1 MAVMAAEWSMDMK
14 HKKAVAVMSGVVIAL
29 GGVYAGAKEANA
41 AEKNVLENSD
51 VINADKMNSDE
62 LNYDINNKVMVNSE
76 DGAVILAKGA
86 EVAEDTEDSALK
98 KDSAE
103 KKSLEKEETV
113 YVRMT
118 PQGEKSDVIVSDW
131 IKNFAKAG
139 EIADES
145 SLTDITNVKGEEA
158 FSQNGESVTWQAAGN
173 DIYYQGKTDKEL
185 PFAIKVTYKL
195 DGKEVK
201 VSDLDGKSGKLEMTY
216 EYSKTEDNDV
226 IFAVAMGTI
235 LDGNKFHHVSIDNGR
250 VLSDGDK
257 YIIAGFAVPG
267 LSDKIGNKDNN
278 ETIAEIKDALT
289 TSVTITADVENFEMP
304 TVYHFASSDLLGSLG
319 LDDVDTS
326 KISELKDGI
335 NQLVTA
341 TDDIYDG
348 SVKLSDGLSDLNDG
362 TIEYTDGVRTYVDGV
377 NEYSTG
383 VETLT
388 NGVSEYL
395 TGADSY
401 VAGADQYIDGVN
413 ELTKGLGEYTG
424 GVSQYVAGVNE
435 YLDGTGKVTD

>member
-86 EVAEDTEDSALK
+86 EDTEDSALK

-131 IKNFAKAG
+131 IKNFAKAN

-145 SLTDITNVKGEEA
+145 SLADITNVKGEEA

-201 VSDLDGKSGKLEMTY
+201 ASDLDGKSGKLEMTY
-216 EYSKTEDNDV
+216 EYSKTEDND
-226 IFAVAMGTI
+226 
-235 LDGNKFHHVSIDNGR
+235 GN
-250 VLSDGDK
+250 
-257 YIIAGFAVPG
+257 
-267 LSDKIGNKDNN
+267 
-278 ETIAEIKDALT
+278 
-289 TSVTITADVENFEMP
+289 
-304 TVYHFASSDLLGSLG
+304 
-319 LDDVDTS
+319 
-326 KISELKDGI
+326 
-335 NQLVTA
+335 
-341 TDDIYDG
+341 
-348 SVKLSDGLSDLNDG
+348 
-362 TIEYTDGVRTYVDGV
+362 VRFR
-377 NEYSTG
+377 
-383 VETLT
+383 
-388 NGVSEYL
+388 
-395 TGADSY
+395 
-401 VAGADQYIDGVN
+401 
-413 ELTKGLGEYTG
+413 
-424 GVSQYVAGVNE
+424 
-435 YLDGTGKVTD
+435 

>member
-29 GGVYAGAKEANA
+29 GGVYGGAKEANA
-41 AEKNVLENSD
+41 ADKNVLENSD

-76 DGAVILAKGA
+76 EGAVILAEG
-86 EVAEDTEDSALK
+86 AEDTADSALK
-98 KDSAE
+98 NDSAE

-131 IKNFAKAG
+131 IKNFAKAS

-145 SLTDITNVKGEEA
+145 SLADITNVKGEEA
-158 FSQNGESVTWQAAGN
+158 FSRNGESVTWQAAGN

-226 IFAVAMGTI
+226 IFAVLMGTI

-289 TSVTITADVENFEMP
+289 TSVTITAEVENFEMP
-304 TVYHFASSDLLGSLG
+304 TVYHLASSDLLSSLG

-413 ELTKGLGEYTG
+413 ELTKGLG
-424 GVSQYVAGVNE
+424 
-435 YLDGTGKVTD
+435 